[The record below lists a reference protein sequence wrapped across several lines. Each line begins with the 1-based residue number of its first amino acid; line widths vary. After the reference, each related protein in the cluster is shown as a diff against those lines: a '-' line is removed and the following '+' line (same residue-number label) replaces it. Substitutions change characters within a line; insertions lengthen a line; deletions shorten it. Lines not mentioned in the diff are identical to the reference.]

1 VNGALRR
8 VGRYPVRAALA
19 AVLTVVLVG
28 TAMLL
33 LPGTR
38 ASGGSAS
45 LLVALFSAS
54 SAVCA
59 SGLSVVDTGSYW
71 SGSGQLVLLVLME
84 VGGLGV
90 MIVASLLA
98 LTVADR
104 LGLSTRLLA
113 DSRTGRVDANTVRR
127 VVSGTLLLAVSIEL
141 IGVLVLTLR
150 LWLAHGYPIGRAVW
164 FGTFHS
170 VSAFTNSGLTLW
182 PDSLIGLG
190 PDGLILLVLA
200 IAFVLGGL
208 GYPVL
213 LELATVR
220 PARRWSL
227 HTKLTIAGTAVL
239 AVIGPLLVL
248 IVEWG
253 NPATLGRLST
263 SGRLI
268 EGVFAGLSPRSAGL
282 ATLDL
287 SAARPATRLA
297 VDLLMLIGGG
307 SGSTAGGVK
316 VTTVA
321 VLVLAVV
328 AEVRGLRD
336 VESMGRRIGSGT
348 VRQAIAVVSIAAAAV
363 VLGTFALLA
372 ISGAGLDPVLFEA
385 SSAFGSSGLT
395 TGLTA
400 RLPDSGQLVIIALT
414 LAGRIG
420 PIAIGTSLALR
431 QIRRTFRYT
440 QARPVIG

>member
-8 VGRYPVRAALA
+8 VGRRPVRAAIA
-19 AVLTVVLVG
+19 AVLTLVLVG
-28 TAMLL
+28 TALL
-33 LPGTR
+33 MLPGTR
-38 ASGGSAS
+38 ASGGSVP

-59 SGLSVVDTGSYW
+59 SGLTVVDTGSYW
-71 SGSGQLVLLVLME
+71 SGFGQTVLLVLME
-84 VGGLGV
+84 IGGLGV
-90 MIVASLLA
+90 MVVASLLA

-113 DSRTGRVDANTVRR
+113 DSRTGGVDAGTVRR
-127 VVSGTLLLAVSIEL
+127 VVQGTVAVAVSIEL
-141 IGVLVLTLR
+141 IGVLVLTMR

-164 FGTFHS
+164 FGTFHA

-190 PDGLILLVLA
+190 PDALILLVLA

-213 LELATVR
+213 IELATVR

-227 HTKLTIAGTAVL
+227 HTKLTLAGTGVL
-239 AVIGPLLVL
+239 ALIGPVLV
-248 IVEWG
+248 VVAEWT
-253 NPATLGRLST
+253 NPATLGRLSA
-263 SGRLI
+263 SGRLV
-268 EGVFAGLSPRSAGL
+268 EGGFAGLSPRSAGL

-287 SAARPATRLA
+287 SAARPATRLT

-321 VLVLAVV
+321 VLVLAVA

-348 VRQAIAVVSIAAAAV
+348 VRQAIAVVAIAATTV
-363 VLGTFALLA
+363 VVGTFALLA
-372 ISGAGLDPVLFEA
+372 ISGAGLDPVLFEV
-385 SSAFGSSGLT
+385 SSAFGTSGLT

-400 RLPDSGQLVIIALT
+400 RLPGSGQLVIIVLT

-420 PIAIGTSLALR
+420 PIAVGTALALR
-431 QIRRTFRYT
+431 QIRRFFRYT